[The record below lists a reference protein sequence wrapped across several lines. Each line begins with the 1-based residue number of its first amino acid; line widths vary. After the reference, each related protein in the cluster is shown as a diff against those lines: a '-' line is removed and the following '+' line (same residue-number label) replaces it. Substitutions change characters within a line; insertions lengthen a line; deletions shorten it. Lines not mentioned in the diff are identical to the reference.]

1 MRVLCVARHPIL
13 SEHLCRFF
21 ERFEVAA
28 APCVGIRSARG
39 MITAYD
45 PDIMICDYDLLTPS
59 ELEGWR
65 ADAST
70 KTVPIVAVSM
80 TKRPGEV
87 RLAAATGVVGFLYL
101 PIALLV
107 AYSFNRSPLVTVW
120 GGFSLR
126 WYGAL
131 AGNAQLL
138 DAAWVT
144 LRVGLLSATLATG
157 LGTLAALALARF
169 GPFRGR
175 LLFNGLV
182 LAPVVMPEVISGLS
196 MLLLFVAMLVFSY
209 VANRKNA

>member
-101 PIALLV
+101 PTVSPITAQQLL
-107 AYSFNRSPLVTVW
+107 T
-120 GGFSLR
+120 SLR
-126 WYGAL
+126 RPRDGVAASNELSWPGTTR
-131 AGNAQLL
+131 AQR
-138 DAAWVT
+138 T
-144 LRVGLLSATLATG
+144 S
-157 LGTLAALALARF
+157 
-169 GPFRGR
+169 
-175 LLFNGLV
+175 
-182 LAPVVMPEVISGLS
+182 
-196 MLLLFVAMLVFSY
+196 
-209 VANRKNA
+209 